1 MSEPIITIHDGITS
15 RQAAL
20 SPKGTVIG
28 RSPSCGLVLPS
39 GQVSRQ
45 HARISQDPFGRW
57 VIEDLGSKNGVLIN
71 GQAKQSH
78 ALESGDTIVIGNYT
92 LKLGGSEPSAA
103 DTMVTAVAP
112 MLEDLAQTQV
122 TLRTSEQ
129 HAQASIRIKNLNR
142 ITDSLQA
149 VTLESDLYPE
159 VCRLLAQTPDSIG
172 LVLRVPRQGEF
183 ASPQMLS
190 CCVSGFEASRTSP
203 PQAPHNLHVSRRVV
217 EAVRSTGNAAMAGNI
232 TESQLALTM
241 SDDRRPRAVFC
252 AAVTEGDAQV
262 DLLYLDS
269 PADASTAETLDLVQA
284 IARQVNMVRKG
295 LLLAE
300 ERASRKVLDRQ
311 LALAHEIQAKLTP
324 QALVGD
330 DGVEV
335 AVHYEPAMWVG
346 GDYCDVW
353 TLGNRRLALAVGDVA
368 GKGLPAAMI
377 MTNLQAALRTTM
389 AFCND
394 LPDVMDRLSQHLQMH
409 LPEGMFVTML
419 LGVYDSA
426 SRRLDY
432 VNAGHILPFLRNAQG
447 AMAQIGQPCNPPLG
461 ITQAPYQAESVTL
474 HAGEAFLAVTDGITE
489 SASPTGDMLGEEALS
504 AAIADSPAVTGPE
517 LVIAVTQV
525 AAEFRQA
532 LPQQDDITVLA
543 LVAK

>member
-1 MSEPIITIHDGITS
+1 MSEQIITIHDGVAS
-15 RQAAL
+15 RQAEL
-20 SPKGTVIG
+20 SPKGMIIG

-71 GQAKQSH
+71 DQAVQSH
-78 ALESGDTIVIGNYT
+78 ALAAGDTIVIGNYT
-92 LKLGGSEPSAA
+92 LKLGAPEASGGE
-103 DTMVTAVAP
+103 TITNTVAP

-122 TLRTSEQ
+122 VLRTSEQ
-129 HAQASIRIKNLNR
+129 HAQSSIRIKNLNR

-149 VTLESDLYPE
+149 VTGESDLYPE

-172 LVLRVPRQGEF
+172 LVLRVPRQGDF
-183 ASPQMLS
+183 AAPQMLA
-190 CCVSGFEASRTSP
+190 CCVSGFETSRTDP

-232 TESQLALTM
+232 TEAQLALTM
-241 SDDRRPRAVFC
+241 CDDRRPRAVFC
-252 AAVTEGDAQV
+252 AAVSEGESQI

-284 IARQVNMVRKG
+284 IARQVNMARKG
-295 LLLAE
+295 LLLAD

-330 DGVEV
+330 EGVEV

-353 TLGNRRLALAVGDVA
+353 ALGAGRLALAVGDVS

-389 AFCND
+389 AFCSD
-394 LPDVMDRLSQHLQMH
+394 LPEVMIRLSQHLEMH
-409 LPEGMFVTML
+409 LPEGLFVTML

-426 SRRLDY
+426 TRRLDY
-432 VNAGHILPFLRNAQG
+432 VNAGHILPFLRTAGG
-447 AMAQIGQPCNPPLG
+447 AATQIGQPSNPPLG
-461 ITQAPYQAESVTL
+461 IAPAPYQADSVTL
-474 HAGEAFLAVTDGITE
+474 KAGEAFLAVTDGITE
-489 SASPTGDMLGEEALS
+489 SASPSGDMLGEEALS
-504 AAIADSPAVTGPE
+504 SAITRCHAADGPQLVKVVTEIASD
-517 LVIAVTQV
+517 
-525 AAEFRQA
+525 FRQSM
-532 LPQQDDITVLA
+532 PQQDDITVLA
-543 LVAK
+543 LLAK